1 MTVFK
6 MTFLASSF
14 ALLAACGGSD
24 KIDVSTEAKFAA
36 SMTSISQNI
45 DIAKKDEFD
54 RSLSVV
60 RASYGSDRAGM
71 AKALDG
77 KDADAVIALSAAIS
91 KAQAE
96 KELAEAKV
104 AQAKHLAQARV
115 ELAEHK
121 QKLEELKAH
130 RLATGENGG
139 EPSKLELM
147 ISDYMP
153 AREKAVSNLEKMTP
167 EQYKSAD
174 KNGIGY
180 MELP

>member
-1 MTVFK
+1 MNLFK
-6 MTFLASSF
+6 TTLLASSL

-24 KIDVSTEAKFAA
+24 KIDGSTEAKFSA
-36 SMTSISQNI
+36 SMTYISQNI

-54 RSLSVV
+54 RSLSIV

-77 KDADAVIALSAAIS
+77 KDADAVIALSAEIS

-96 KELAEAKV
+96 KELADAKA
-104 AQAKHLAQARV
+104 AQAAHLEKAKG
-115 ELAEHK
+115 ELADRK
-121 QKLEELKAH
+121 QRLEELKAH

-139 EPSKLELM
+139 VPTRLEMLLSNGLPNSEM
-147 ISDYMP
+147 
-153 AREKAVSNLEKMTP
+153 EVSNLEKMTP

-174 KNGIGY
+174 KNGIAHIN
-180 MELP
+180 L

>member
-24 KIDVSTEAKFAA
+24 KIDGSTEAKFAA
-36 SMTSISQNI
+36 SMTAISQNI
-45 DIAKKDEFD
+45 DIARKDEFD

-77 KDADAVIALSAAIS
+77 KDADAVIALSSEIS

-96 KELAEAKV
+96 KELADAKA
-104 AQAKHLAQARV
+104 AQAVHLEKARV
-115 ELAEHK
+115 ELAERK
-121 QKLEELKAH
+121 QKIEELKAH

-139 EPSKLELM
+139 EPTKLELLLGNALP
-147 ISDYMP
+147 I
-153 AREKAVSNLEKMTP
+153 REKEVSNLEKMTP
-167 EQYKSAD
+167 EQYKSAN
-174 KNGIGY
+174 KNGIGT